1 MTLNGPYTIDHKNR
15 WTSKQWL
22 PNLNASLCL
31 LFVLLTVPR
40 LQMKFSVNNMCP
52 IEGEGNVAR
61 FLSRLVGLEPR
72 DPAAATM
79 SDSWVDTAFFQ
90 LAEGSAKER
99 GAVLRSLNGALGRG
113 PWLTGAELS
122 LADVVCAC
130 CLLKTGT
137 TASSAPANVQRWLN
151 GCQNLGHLSCIGPLL

>member
-1 MTLNGPYTIDHKNR
+1 MD
-15 WTSKQWL
+15 SKSV
-22 PNLNASLCL
+22 ASFLSNSPV
-31 LFVLLTVPR
+31 FVLLPVPR

-99 GAVLRSLNGALGRG
+99 AAVLRSLNAALGRG
-113 PWLTGAELS
+113 PWLAGAELS

-130 CLLKTGT
+130 CLLKAGT

-151 GCQNLGHLSCIGPLL
+151 GCQNLGHLSCIGPLLQ